1 MLHLKEDKVLVTSG
15 ECVCAGNG
23 FLHNIWRGGEHRTSM
38 HRDLKCTK
46 FGRWSICIQHVLFPH
61 PLCIVFPF
69 LNSLPIQRTQDVKTS
84 NSLFLA
90 LKHLYFGHTQKYLMA
105 A

>member
-46 FGRWSICIQHVLFPH
+46 FGRWSICIQHVLFPL

-69 LNSLPIQRTQDVKTS
+69 LNSLPIQRTQDVKQAIVCS
-84 NSLFLA
+84 WL
-90 LKHLYFGHTQKYLMA
+90 
-105 A
+105 